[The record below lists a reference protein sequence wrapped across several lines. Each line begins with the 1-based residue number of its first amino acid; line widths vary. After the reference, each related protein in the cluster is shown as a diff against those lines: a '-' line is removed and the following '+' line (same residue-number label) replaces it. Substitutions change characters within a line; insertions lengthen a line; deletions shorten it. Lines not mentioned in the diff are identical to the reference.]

1 MKTKFYAVCS
11 KKGVV
16 NMGDE
21 DYPTQKAV
29 FFNKDDA
36 EKAIEVNPEKELH
49 VEGIY
54 IAEWDE

>member
-21 DYPTQKAV
+21 DYPLKKLYLKKLKKHQKQL
-29 FFNKDDA
+29 
-36 EKAIEVNPEKELH
+36 KETLK
-49 VEGIY
+49 
-54 IAEWDE
+54 

>member
-1 MKTKFYAVCS
+1 MTKFYAVCS

-29 FFNKDDA
+29 FKKVEEA
-36 EKAIEVNPEKELH
+36 SKAIERNPEVGLFIKE
-49 VEGIY
+49 VY
-54 IAEWDE
+54 IAVWDE